1 MPGVGS
7 DANYGLKPTTYFSA
21 ISRMRGQANPQSSMF
36 SYVSLEERIPR
47 EHPLRRLRVL
57 VDAILANMSGLFDE
71 RYSHTGRPSIPPE
84 HLLRALLLQT
94 LFTVRSERL
103 LMEQLEY
110 NLLVR
115 WFVGLGMDDAVWD
128 RTVFSINRDRLLC
141 TDMAREFFSRVLQLA
156 EWQGFISDEHFSV
169 DGTLIAAWASQKS
182 VRRKDGSDDDN
193 PDGVGRNAGRNFHG
207 EKRSNQ
213 THASRTDPEAM
224 LATKSQGMA
233 TRPSYTGHTLMENR
247 NGLLID
253 AELTLA
259 TGTAERDTAIDM
271 ATGLKDGA
279 TLGADKGYDTREF
292 VDVLRFL
299 KITPHVAQNVNR
311 AGGSAVDGR
320 TTRHPGYEISQRV
333 RKRVEEPFGWA
344 KQIGGLRQTKFRGLV
359 RVRQDFLR
367 VMAAYNLVRIR
378 NLVPEAAW

>member
-1 MPGVGS
+1 
-7 DANYGLKPTTYFSA
+7 
-21 ISRMRGQANPQSSMF
+21 MRGEYQEGGDLF
-36 SYVSLEERIPR
+36 SYVSLEQRIPKR
-47 EHPLRRLRVL
+47 HPIRKMRKLM
-57 VDAILANMSGLFDE
+57 DEALANLDPVFNEIYAES
-71 RYSHTGRPSIPPE
+71 GRPSIPPE
-84 HLLRALLLQT
+84 RLIRASLLQ
-94 LFTVRSERL
+94 VIYSIRSERQ
-103 LMEQLEY
+103 LMEQLNY
-110 NLLVR
+110 NLMFR
-115 WFVGLGMDDAVWD
+115 WFVGLSVDEPVWNPS
-128 RTVFSINRDRLLC
+128 TFSKNRDRLAQADVGCRLFEEIVE
-141 TDMAREFFSRVLQLA
+141 MARRRNLTSN
-156 EWQGFISDEHFSV
+156 EHFSV

-207 EKRSNQ
+207 EKRSNE

-224 LATKSQGMA
+224 LATKSRGMA

-247 NGLLID
+247 NGLLVD

-271 ATGLKDGA
+271 ATALKDGA

-378 NLVPEAAW
+378 NLIPEAAW

>member
-1 MPGVGS
+1 
-7 DANYGLKPTTYFSA
+7 
-21 ISRMRGQANPQSSMF
+21 MRGDYQEGGDLF
-36 SYVSLEERIPR
+36 SYVSLEQRIPKR
-47 EHPLRRLRVL
+47 HPIRKMRKLM
-57 VDAILANMSGLFDE
+57 DEALANLDPVFNE
-71 RYSHTGRPSIPPE
+71 IYAENGRPSIPPE
-84 HLLRALLLQT
+84 RLIRASLLQ
-94 LFTVRSERL
+94 VIYSIRSERQ
-103 LMEQLEY
+103 LMEQLDY
-110 NLLVR
+110 NLMFR
-115 WFVGLGMDDAVWD
+115 WFVGLSVDEPVWNPS
-128 RTVFSINRDRLLC
+128 TFSKNRDRLAQADVGRRLFEEIVE
-141 TDMAREFFSRVLQLA
+141 MARRRNLTSN
-156 EWQGFISDEHFSV
+156 EHFSV

-182 VRRKDGSDDDN
+182 VRRKDGSDDDK

-207 EKRSNQ
+207 EKRSNE

-224 LATKSQGMA
+224 LATKSGGMA

-247 NGLLID
+247 NGLLVD

-259 TGTAERDTAIDM
+259 TGSAERDTAIDM
-271 ATGLKDGA
+271 ATGLNDGA

-299 KITPHVAQNVNR
+299 NVTPHVAQNVNR
-311 AGGSAVDGR
+311 AGGSAIDGR

-333 RKRVEEPFGWA
+333 RKRIEEPFGWA

-378 NLVPEAAW
+378 NLMPEAAW